1 MVATN
6 LGDRWFFIF
15 GFAKNERANIDKD
28 ELRALQ
34 ELAEQYLALED
45 QQLDLAIRS
54 DKIMEVDYGNREP

>member
-15 GFAKNERANIDKD
+15 GFAKNERANIDND

-45 QQLDLAIRS
+45 QQLDLAIRN